1 MAGLI
6 PQGFIDDLLARTDI
20 VETVGSRLKL
30 KKTGKNYSAL
40 CPFHNEK
47 SPSFSVSPDKQF
59 YYCFGCG
66 AGGNALGFVMDFDRL
81 EFPQAVEELAR
92 QAGVEVQYEERSD
105 KRQSSRTPRKDNPL
119 YALLEQAAAYYR
131 QQLRQHPQRQRAV
144 GYLKGRG
151 LSGQI
156 AKLYDLGLAPPGW
169 DNLMSHL
176 ARDTSEE
183 KALIE
188 AGLVVENPDSGKR
201 YDRFR
206 DRIMFPIRDSRGR
219 VIGFGG
225 RVLGDEKPKYLNSP
239 ETTVFHKGQELYG
252 LFEAK
257 QQNRQ
262 LEDILVVE
270 GYMDVIALAQHG
282 VTNAVAT
289 LGTATS
295 EDHLKRLFRL
305 VHSVVFCFDGD
316 RAGRQA
322 AWRALNA
329 ALPVLEDGRHVR
341 FLFLPDG
348 QDPDSMIREEGTDAF
363 RRRMSRDAQPL
374 TDYLFRH
381 LAEEA
386 GADSLEGKAHM
397 AALALPL
404 IEQVPGSLLRRLLR
418 QSLQQQT
425 GVDLDEVVPASLP
438 EQPPTGVQDGPSYDD
453 LPAGAWDD
461 WSEREAPE
469 QDYYLPEG
477 MDAAPPPQQGKG
489 KNKDWGEGR
498 QKWRKDRPRDA
509 RPEGHKGPR
518 RAVDSPLLQAVRT
531 LLHHPHLAAH
541 VQQANQLADENE
553 DEARLLVALIEA
565 AQKQPGL
572 TTIELLARW
581 HGTALGEQL
590 NRLAEQEW
598 LLNIPSA
605 NLEQQFFDTINRLS
619 ARQSERR
626 IEQLL
631 DKSVKEPLS
640 SEEKQ
645 QLRDLLNSR
654 NMAKG
659 DS

>member
-6 PQGFIDDLLARTDI
+6 PQGFIDDLLGRIDI
-20 VETVGSRLKL
+20 VEVVGARLKL

-66 AGGNALGFVMDFDRL
+66 AGGSALSFVMDFDRL
-81 EFPQAVEELAR
+81 DFPQAVEELAR
-92 QAGVEVQYEERSD
+92 QAGVEVPHEERNDGRKS
-105 KRQSSRTPRKDNPL
+105 SSRAPRKDNPL
-119 YALLEQAAAYYR
+119 YTLLEQAAAYYR
-131 QQLRQHPQRQRAV
+131 QQLRQHPSKQRAIN
-144 GYLKGRG
+144 YLKGRG

-156 AKLYDLGLAPPGW
+156 AKLYDLGMAPPGW

-176 ARDTSEE
+176 SRDTTEQN
-183 KALIE
+183 ALIE
-188 AGLVVENPDSGKR
+188 AGLIVENPDSGGR

-219 VIGFGG
+219 TIGFGG

-239 ETTVFHKGQELYG
+239 ETPVFHKGQELYG
-252 LFEAK
+252 LYEAK

-262 LEDILVVE
+262 LNEILVVE

-295 EDHLKRLFRL
+295 EEHLKRLFRL
-305 VHSVVFCFDGD
+305 VHNVIFCFDGD

-322 AWRALNA
+322 AWRALNS

-348 QDPDSMIREEGTDAF
+348 QDPDTMVREEGADAF
-363 RRRMSRDAQPL
+363 RRRLEREALPL

-381 LAEEA
+381 LSEEA

-397 AALALPL
+397 ASLALPL
-404 IEQVPGSLLRRLLR
+404 IDQVPGSMLRRLLR

-425 GVDLDEVVPASLP
+425 GIDLDTVEPA
-438 EQPPTGVQDGPSYDD
+438 T
-453 LPAGAWDD
+453 LPATESGPAAPEHPPHADDIPFGAWDD
-461 WSEREAPE
+461 WPERDEAE
-469 QDYYLPEG
+469 AEYYIPDGLLG
-477 MDAAPPPQQGKG
+477 APPSSNSGRPFAPR
-489 KNKDWGEGR
+489 NNERGEQRG
-498 QKWRKDRPRDA
+498 RKDFGGGKKA
-509 RPEGHKGPR
+509 PR
-518 RAVDSPLLQAVRT
+518 REVDSPVLQAVRT

-541 VQQANQLADENE
+541 AQQANQMADEDE
-553 DEARLLVALIEA
+553 DEARLLVALIDA
-565 AQKQPGL
+565 AQKQPSL

-581 HGTALGEQL
+581 HGTAMGEQL

-598 LLNIPSA
+598 LLTSPGV
-605 NLEQQFFDTINRLS
+605 NLEQQFFDTINKLT
-619 ARQSERR
+619 ARQNERR
-626 IEQLL
+626 IEHLL
-631 DKSVKEPLS
+631 DKSVNEPLS
-640 SEEKQ
+640 AEEKQ
-645 QLRDLLNSR
+645 QLRDLLGAR
-654 NMAKG
+654 NARKNDG
-659 DS
+659 

>member
-6 PQGFIDDLLARTDI
+6 PQGFIDDLLGRIDI
-20 VETVGSRLKL
+20 VEVVGSRLKL

-66 AGGNALGFVMDFDRL
+66 AGGSALSFVMDFDRL
-81 EFPQAVEELAR
+81 DFPQAVEELAR
-92 QAGVEVQYEERSD
+92 QAGVEVPHEERND
-105 KRQSSRTPRKDNPL
+105 GRKSSRTPRKDNPL

-131 QQLRQHPQRQRAV
+131 QQLRQHPARQRAV
-144 GYLKGRG
+144 SYLKGRG

-156 AKLYDLGLAPPGW
+156 AKLYDIGMAPPGW

-176 ARDTSEE
+176 SRDTTEQN
-183 KALIE
+183 ALIE
-188 AGLVVENPDSGKR
+188 AGLVVENPDSGGR

-219 VIGFGG
+219 TIGFGG

-239 ETTVFHKGQELYG
+239 ETSVFHKGQELYG
-252 LFEAK
+252 LYEAK

-262 LEDILVVE
+262 LNEILVVE

-295 EDHLKRLFRL
+295 EEHLKRLFRL
-305 VHSVVFCFDGD
+305 VQNVIFCFDGD

-322 AWRALNA
+322 AWRALNS

-348 QDPDSMIREEGTDAF
+348 QDPDTMVRQEGADAF
-363 RRRMSRDAQPL
+363 RRRLEREAQPL

-381 LAEEA
+381 LAEES

-397 AALALPL
+397 ASLALPL
-404 IEQVPGSLLRRLLR
+404 IEQVPGGMLRRLLR

-425 GVDLDEVVPASLP
+425 GIDLDTVEPAAMP
-438 EQPPTGVQDGPSYDD
+438 AAGQPAAPQERPTHDEDIPF
-453 LPAGAWDD
+453 GAWED
-461 WSEREAPE
+461 WSERAEPEAE
-469 QDYYLPEG
+469 YYMPEG
-477 MDAAPPPQQGKG
+477 MDSAPPSGNSGRAFTPRKG
-489 KNKDWGEGR
+489 ER
-498 QKWRKDRPRDA
+498 QEQRGRKDFGGSKKP
-509 RPEGHKGPR
+509 PR
-518 RAVDSPLLQAVRT
+518 REMNSPLLQAVKT

-541 VQQANQLADENE
+541 AQQANQMADEDE
-553 DEARLLVALIEA
+553 DEARLLVALVEA

-581 HGTALGEQL
+581 HGTAMGEQL

-598 LLNIPSA
+598 LLTSPGV
-605 NLEQQFFDTINRLS
+605 NLEQQFFDTINSL
-619 ARQSERR
+619 AAQQNERR
-626 IEQLL
+626 LQHLL
-631 DKSVKEPLS
+631 DKSVNEPLS
-640 SEEKQ
+640 AEEKQ
-645 QLRDLLNSR
+645 QLRDLLSTR
-654 NMAKG
+654 NARKNDG
-659 DS
+659 

>member
-6 PQGFIDDLLARTDI
+6 PQGFIDDLLGRIDI
-20 VETVGSRLKL
+20 VEVVGARLKL

-66 AGGNALGFVMDFDRL
+66 AGGSALSFVMDFDRL
-81 EFPQAVEELAR
+81 DFPQAVEELAR
-92 QAGVEVQYEERSD
+92 QAGVEVPHEERSD
-105 KRQSSRTPRKDNPL
+105 GRKSNNRTPRKDNPL

-131 QQLRQHPQRQRAV
+131 QQLRQHPARQRAV
-144 GYLKGRG
+144 SYLKGRG

-156 AKLYDLGLAPPGW
+156 AKVYDLGLAPPGW

-176 ARDTSEE
+176 ARDTSEQ
-183 KALIE
+183 KALID
-188 AGLVVENPDSGKR
+188 AGLVVENPDSGGR

-219 VIGFGG
+219 TIGFGG

-252 LFEAK
+252 LYEAK

-262 LEDILVVE
+262 LNEILVVE

-282 VTNAVAT
+282 ITNAVAT

-295 EDHLKRLFRL
+295 EEHLKRLFRL
-305 VHSVVFCFDGD
+305 VHNVVFCFDGD

-322 AWRALNA
+322 AWRALNS

-348 QDPDSMIREEGTDAF
+348 QDPDTMVREEGTDAF
-363 RRRMSRDAQPL
+363 RRRLEREALPL

-381 LAEEA
+381 LAEET

-397 AALALPL
+397 ASLALPL
-404 IEQVPGSLLRRLLR
+404 IDQIPGSMLRRLLR

-425 GVDLDEVVPASLP
+425 GLDLDSIEPAAMP
-438 EQPPTGVQDGPSYDD
+438 TATEQP
-453 LPAGAWDD
+453 AGNDAGNHAYPRHDEAVPMDAWGD
-461 WSEREAPE
+461 WSERDDSDG
-469 QDYYLPEG
+469 DYYLPEG
-477 MDAAPPPQQGKG
+477 MDSKPPATS
-489 KNKDWGEGR
+489 ESR
-498 QKWRKDRPRDA
+498 RFTPRDSE
-509 RPEGHKGPR
+509 RKGRSGGKKALR
-518 RAVDSPLLQAVRT
+518 REVDSPLLQAVRT
-531 LLHHPHLAAH
+531 LLHHPRLAAH
-541 VQQANQLADENE
+541 AQQANQMADEDD
-553 DEARLLVALIEA
+553 DEARLLVALVDA

-581 HGTALGEQL
+581 HGTAMGEQL

-598 LLNIPSA
+598 LLTSPGV
-605 NLEQQFFDTINRLS
+605 NLEQQFFDTINRLT
-619 ARQSERR
+619 AQQNERR
-626 IEQLL
+626 LQHLL
-631 DKSVKEPLS
+631 DKSVTEPLS
-640 SEEKQ
+640 AEEKQ
-645 QLRDLLNSR
+645 QLRDLLGSR
-654 NMAKG
+654 NTRKNDG
-659 DS
+659 

>member
-6 PQGFIDDLLARTDI
+6 PQGFIDDLLGRTDI
-20 VETVGSRLKL
+20 VEVVGARLKL

-66 AGGNALGFVMDFDRL
+66 AGGNALSFVMDFERL
-81 EFPQAVEELAR
+81 DFPEAVEDLAK
-92 QAGVEVQYEERSD
+92 QAGVAVPREERSD
-105 KRQSSRTPRKDNPL
+105 RKQQNTPRKDSPL

-131 QQLRQHPQRQRAV
+131 QQLRHHPKKQRAV
-144 GYLKGRG
+144 SYLKQRG
-151 LSGQI
+151 LTGHI
-156 AKLYDLGLAPPGW
+156 AKTYDLGLAPPGW

-176 ARDTSEE
+176 SRDTSEQ

-188 AGLVVENPDSGKR
+188 AGLVVENEDSGKR

-225 RVLGDEKPKYLNSP
+225 RVLGDDKPKYLNSP
-239 ETTVFHKGQELYG
+239 ETPVFHKGQELYG
-252 LFEAK
+252 LYEAK

-262 LEDILVVE
+262 LDDVIVVE

-305 VHSVVFCFDGD
+305 VHSVTFCFDGD
-316 RAGRQA
+316 KAGKQA
-322 AWRALNA
+322 AWRALNS

-348 QDPDSMIREEGTDAF
+348 QDPDSMVREEGQQAF
-363 RRRMSRDAQPL
+363 QQRVNEQAEPL
-374 TDYLFRH
+374 TEYLFRH
-381 LAEEA
+381 LSIEA
-386 GADSLEGKAHM
+386 NPVSLEGKAHL

-404 IEQVPGSLLRRLLR
+404 IDKVPGSLLRRLLR
-418 QSLQQQT
+418 QSLAQIT
-425 GVDLDEVVPASLP
+425 GMDLNRVETEAKQPVASLS
-438 EQPPTGVQDGPSYDD
+438 E
-453 LPAGAWDD
+453 PATIA
-461 WSEREAPE
+461 APE
-469 QDYYLPEG
+469 QQD
-477 MDAAPPPQQGKG
+477 APPNWDDDWQPPMDDYAPSYEPSERNERPAPRKPQRSGK
-489 KNKDWGEGR
+489 
-498 QKWRKDRPRDA
+498 
-509 RPEGHKGPR
+509 KG
-518 RAVDSPLLQAVRT
+518 VDSPLLQATRT
-531 LLHHPHLAAH
+531 LLHHPHLAGMA
-541 VQQANQLADENE
+541 QQANELADEDK
-553 DEARLLVALIEA
+553 DEARLLVALLDA
-565 AQKQPGL
+565 AQKNPGL
-572 TTIELLARW
+572 STIELLARW

-590 NRLAEQEW
+590 SHLAEQEW
-598 LLNIPSA
+598 LLNNPDH

-619 ARQSERR
+619 AEQTERH
-626 IEQLL
+626 IDKLL
-631 DKSVKEPLS
+631 AKSANQPLS
-640 SEEKQ
+640 AEEKQ
-645 QLRDLLNSR
+645 QLLDLFGR
-654 NMAKG
+654 QRAPKT

>member
-6 PQGFIDDLLARTDI
+6 PQGFIDDLLGRTDI
-20 VETVGSRLKL
+20 VEVVGARLKL

-66 AGGNALGFVMDFDRL
+66 AGGNALSFVMDFERL
-81 EFPQAVEELAR
+81 DFPEAVEDLAK
-92 QAGVEVQYEERSD
+92 QAGVAVPREERSD
-105 KRQSSRTPRKDNPL
+105 RKQQSAPRKDSPL

-131 QQLRQHPQRQRAV
+131 QQLRHHPKKQRAV
-144 GYLKGRG
+144 SYLKQRG
-151 LSGQI
+151 LTGHI
-156 AKLYDLGLAPPGW
+156 AKTYDLGLAPPGW

-176 ARDTSEE
+176 SRDTSEQ

-188 AGLVVENPDSGKR
+188 AGLVVENEDSGKR

-225 RVLGDEKPKYLNSP
+225 RVLGDDKPKYLNSP
-239 ETTVFHKGQELYG
+239 ETPVFHKGQELYG
-252 LFEAK
+252 LYEAK

-262 LEDILVVE
+262 LDDVIVVE

-305 VHSVVFCFDGD
+305 VHSVTFCFDGD
-316 RAGRQA
+316 KAGKQA
-322 AWRALNA
+322 AWRALNS

-348 QDPDSMIREEGTDAF
+348 QDPDSMVREEGQQAF
-363 RRRMSRDAQPL
+363 QQRVNEQAEPL
-374 TDYLFRH
+374 TEYLFRH
-381 LAEEA
+381 LSIEA
-386 GADSLEGKAHM
+386 NPVSLEGKAHL

-404 IEQVPGSLLRRLLR
+404 IDKVPGSLLRRLLR
-418 QSLQQQT
+418 QSLAQIT
-425 GVDLDEVVPASLP
+425 GMDLNRVETEAKQPVASLS
-438 EQPPTGVQDGPSYDD
+438 E
-453 LPAGAWDD
+453 PATIA
-461 WSEREAPE
+461 APE
-469 QDYYLPEG
+469 QQD
-477 MDAAPPPQQGKG
+477 APPNWDDDWQPPMDDYAPSYEPSERNEPPAPRKPQRSGK
-489 KNKDWGEGR
+489 
-498 QKWRKDRPRDA
+498 
-509 RPEGHKGPR
+509 KG
-518 RAVDSPLLQAVRT
+518 VDSPLLQATRT
-531 LLHHPHLAAH
+531 LLHHPHLAGMA
-541 VQQANQLADENE
+541 QQANELADEDK
-553 DEARLLVALIEA
+553 DEARLLVALLDA
-565 AQKQPGL
+565 AQKNPGL
-572 TTIELLARW
+572 STIELLARW

-590 NRLAEQEW
+590 SHLAEQEW
-598 LLNIPSA
+598 LLNNPDH

-619 ARQSERR
+619 AEQTERH
-626 IEQLL
+626 IDKLL
-631 DKSVKEPLS
+631 AKSANQPLS
-640 SEEKQ
+640 AEEKQ
-645 QLRDLLNSR
+645 QLLDLFGR
-654 NMAKG
+654 QRAPKT